1 MTNSDQIQS
10 GGAIAQRPET
20 RVGVAGAVTGAVQ
33 AQGGTVAQEPTPVPL
48 SHPRI
53 RAAVAT
59 LGLTQRESQIIDKFS
74 HWMST
79 QALAAELFISA
90 ATVRTHLRKIFTKLD
105 INSRVELLSLVLAKV
120 MEDLDGSGTS

>member
-1 MTNSDQIQS
+1 MTNAGQVRSVEAVGQRTF
-10 GGAIAQRPET
+10 GA
-20 RVGVAGAVTGAVQ
+20 GVADAAVGDAV
-33 AQGGTVAQEPTPVPL
+33 AQGVTVAQEPTPGSL

-59 LGLTQRESQIIDKFS
+59 LGLTQRESQIVEKFS
-74 HWMST
+74 HGMST

-120 MEDLDGSGTS
+120 MDDLDGSGTS